1 MLMTQF
7 CKLAVKINITN
18 GKVQQRS
25 VGGGLCVTMNIQN
38 ELSLQ
43 PDWCQIQQHSRT
55 SRLIVYFQMRKHKV
69 KLHTL
74 EIPLCQ

>member
-1 MLMTQF
+1 MLYKMD
-7 CKLAVKINITN
+7 
-18 GKVQQRS
+18 
-25 VGGGLCVTMNIQN
+25 IQN
-38 ELSLQ
+38 EPSVQ
-43 PDWCQIQQHSRT
+43 PDSGQIQQDSHT